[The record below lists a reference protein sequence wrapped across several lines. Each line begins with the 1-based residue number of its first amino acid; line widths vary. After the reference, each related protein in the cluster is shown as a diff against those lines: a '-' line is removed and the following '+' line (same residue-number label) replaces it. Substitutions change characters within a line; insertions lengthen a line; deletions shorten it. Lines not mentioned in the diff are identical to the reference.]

1 MGKNLKGLT
10 CKTRKHLNHHGQ
22 VCSCYGRI
30 TGKCGTPVSAN
41 YAASY
46 KKGRKRNSAKG
57 ENPNKMRVFGQV
69 KRKMKLG
76 IGVPYLSFHISIFP
90 YKCR

>member
-10 CKTRKHLNHHGQ
+10 CKTRQHKNHHGQ

-46 KKGRKRNSAKG
+46 KKGRRKGVKEIQRKAKI
-57 ENPNKMRVFGQV
+57 Q
-69 KRKMKLG
+69 
-76 IGVPYLSFHISIFP
+76 I
-90 YKCR
+90 KCGFSDR